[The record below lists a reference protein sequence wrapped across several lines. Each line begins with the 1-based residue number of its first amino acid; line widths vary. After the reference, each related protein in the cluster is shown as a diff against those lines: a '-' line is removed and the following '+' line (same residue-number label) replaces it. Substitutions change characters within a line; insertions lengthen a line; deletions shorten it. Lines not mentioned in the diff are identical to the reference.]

1 MRTIIDLTALFTILL
16 AAGCAGTRIKLDQGG
31 QNYGLSTAEL
41 AVLDTMDRA
50 LDKLDEK
57 LDEEGIPAGKT
68 ASLQILGVYSP
79 SFLHDY
85 VRRLVEAR
93 LANRG
98 LTIVKE
104 KKLVPAGGRFY
115 KDGDFEYWSQDTR
128 AKGKTGE
135 GAELTQ
141 RLLSG
146 AMTALAPE
154 EGNLPDLRIV
164 LAFRTAG
171 VDVLVKDYMIFREDA
186 FTCRVDAKLC
196 VFGDSLVKS
205 YEGKA
210 ESKPYIYKR
219 RLLWLIPLPAPY
231 KELNT
236 DRRSFLRKL
245 LDGLFGS
252 GQATQVVLVPPGGGG
267 A

>member
-1 MRTIIDLTALFTILL
+1 MRTIINLTVLFLLVL

-50 LDKLDEK
+50 LEQLEEK
-57 LDEEGIPAGKT
+57 LNEEGIPAGKT

-93 LANRG
+93 LTNRG

-104 KKLVPAGGRFY
+104 KKLVPTGGTFY
-115 KDGDFEYWSQDTR
+115 KDKDFEYWSQDTKV
-128 AKGKTGE
+128 KGTAAG
-135 GAELTQ
+135 GGELTQ

-171 VDVLVKDYMIFREDA
+171 VDVLVKDFVVYREDA

-196 VFGDSLVKS
+196 VFGDSLVKR

-219 RLLWLIPLPAPY
+219 RLLWLIPIPAPY

-252 GQATQVVLVPPGGGG
+252 GQATQVVLVPARGGG